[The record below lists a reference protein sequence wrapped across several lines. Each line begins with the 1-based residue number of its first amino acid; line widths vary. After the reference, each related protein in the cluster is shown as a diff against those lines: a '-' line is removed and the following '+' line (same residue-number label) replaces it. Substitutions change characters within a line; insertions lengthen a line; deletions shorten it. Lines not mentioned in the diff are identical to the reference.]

1 VIVTAPTVPYRI
13 VPPGFT
19 AEGRAIEG
27 EDGGLDAEPD
37 AASQVVVDDEEEMG
51 DGGLPFFGSG
61 VSEVSNAAEFD
72 DNGPQQKAGWSV
84 CHHAVPPPPPAQ
96 RLSGLPWEYHHHT
109 ARRRRRRRRMMEMAM
124 PSM

>member
-27 EDGGLDAEPD
+27 EDGGLDAEP
-37 AASQVVVDDEEEMG
+37 ASQVVVDDEEEMG

-84 CHHAVPPPPPAQ
+84 RHHAVPPPPPP
-96 RLSGLPWEYHHHT
+96 LPNGCRAFRGNT
-109 ARRRRRRRRMMEMAM
+109 TTTRRGGGGGGGE
-124 PSM
+124 